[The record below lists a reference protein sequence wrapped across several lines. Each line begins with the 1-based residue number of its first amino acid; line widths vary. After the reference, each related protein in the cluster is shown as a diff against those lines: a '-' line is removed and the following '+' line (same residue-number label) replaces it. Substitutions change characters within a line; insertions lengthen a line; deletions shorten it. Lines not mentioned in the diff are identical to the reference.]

1 MQSIGFIGLGVMG
14 QPMALHL
21 VSEYPLV
28 VFNRT
33 PMRMEPL
40 LEKGASRAPT
50 AEALAQTCS
59 TIFLMVKND
68 QALAEVV
75 EGPKGVLAGLR
86 PGTLL
91 VDHSTVSPDITRRL
105 AAKVWEKGSEWI
117 DAPVTGGDIGA
128 RQATLT
134 IMVGGRVEAFRR
146 AQPFLQRL
154 GRHIIHVGEVG
165 QGQTLKVVANL
176 VSAINLMA
184 AAEGLAMGLAQG
196 LSLSDLATV
205 MQTGSAQSFELGK
218 LLERISEHRFNPGFS
233 VENRYK
239 DLKLAWDLAI
249 QQGFPPALAKV
260 AEELY
265 RQHYQAGFGAEDESS
280 YIKRWTESE

>member
-1 MQSIGFIGLGVMG
+1 MQTIGFIGLGVMG

-21 VSEYPLV
+21 AKQYPLV

-33 PMRMEPL
+33 PSRTQPL
-40 LEKGASRAPT
+40 VDKGAVALGTAQEVAKGASI
-50 AEALAQTCS
+50 
-59 TIFLMVKND
+59 IFLMVKND
-68 QALAEVV
+68 EALSEVV
-75 EGPKGVLAGLR
+75 EGPNGVLTGLH
-86 PGTLL
+86 PGTLI
-91 VDHSTVSPDITRRL
+91 VDHSTVSPDLTRRL
-105 AAKVWEKGSEWI
+105 ASQVWEKGSEWL

-134 IMVGGRVEAFRR
+134 IMAGGRPEAFRR
-146 AQPFLQRL
+146 AQPYLQLL

-165 QGQTLKVVANL
+165 QGQTLKVIANL

-184 AAEGLAMGLAQG
+184 ASEGLSMGLALG
-196 LSLSDLATV
+196 LSVSDLATV

-218 LLERISEHRFNPGFS
+218 LLERVSEHRYDPGFS

-239 DLKLAWDLAI
+239 DLKLAMDLAA
-249 QQGFPPALAKV
+249 QQGFPLALAKL

-265 RQHYQAGFGAEDESS
+265 RQHYQAGFGSEDETS